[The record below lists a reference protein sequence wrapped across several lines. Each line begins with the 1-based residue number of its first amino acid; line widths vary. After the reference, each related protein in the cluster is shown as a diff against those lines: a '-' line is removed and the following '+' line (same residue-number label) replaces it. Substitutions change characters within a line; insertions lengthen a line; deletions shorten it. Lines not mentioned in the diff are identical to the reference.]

1 MRFIADIRHFLTRL
15 DSRPAQPAQ
24 PPTFDSVIDELDYQ
38 HEAGLHSN
46 ASVAV
51 MRNGELLLDS
61 THPARDPLSQRPMFR
76 AFSAGKPMAAAVLWR
91 LLDAEQISLD
101 APVAQ
106 YWPEFA
112 QSGKSNI
119 TVRHVL
125 THTSGLALDTTRSD
139 VDWMDWGRVTDA
151 LASME
156 PYHEP
161 GALMQYHA
169 FTFGWL
175 VAEIAA
181 RVSGQPFETLFDREV
196 RQPLGLHDT
205 HYAIPREDAT
215 TTDRVVPVK
224 AGRDFDDPALP
235 SKMDGLLLLEVSFP
249 AGSCITTA
257 ADLARFY
264 DAVVAKPNAVNHEQD
279 DGDTHY
285 QEHHDGVAGD
295 GDERN
300 VDADE
305 HIGAQDVAPESPA
318 TPCEPPWLS
327 EPTRQL
333 IYATHAEAF
342 DLDESRFSRFGLGV
356 AFADH
361 QPNRMAA
368 PPGAQ
373 TFGHGGLGTCVAWGD
388 PRHNLSVAILTDTAL
403 PESQNYRRHN
413 RLAAAIRHELGL
425 PTGMQAEL

>member
-1 MRFIADIRHFLTRL
+1 MRFIADIRGLLTRS
-15 DSRPAQPAQ
+15 DSTP
-24 PPTFDSVIDELDYQ
+24 PPTPRPLTFDAVADELEYQ
-38 HEAGLHSN
+38 HQAGLHSN

-51 MRNGELLLDS
+51 MLNGELVLDL
-61 THPARDPLSQRPMFR
+61 THPTRNTQHPRPMYR

-91 LLDAEQISLD
+91 LLDAGRISLD

-112 QSGKSNI
+112 QSGKSG
-119 TVRHVL
+119 TKVRHVL
-125 THTSGLALDTTRSD
+125 THTSGLAMDTTRSD

-161 GALMQYHA
+161 GRLMQYHA

-181 RVSGQPFETLFDREV
+181 RVTGQPFATLFDTEV

-205 HYAIPREDAT
+205 YYAIPREDTAT
-215 TTDRVVPVK
+215 LDRVVPVK
-224 AGRDFDDPALP
+224 TGRDFDDPALP
-235 SKMDGLLLLEVSFP
+235 SKMDSLLLLEVSFP

-264 DAVVAKPNAVNHEQD
+264 DAIVAKPSADNLEQY
-279 DGDTHY
+279 DGDAGDHD
-285 QEHHDGVAGD
+285 EHCDEAGGRDEHDGPAG
-295 GDERN
+295 E
-300 VDADE
+300 
-305 HIGAQDVAPESPA
+305 GAGAASAPNEV
-318 TPCEPPWLS
+318 PWLS
-327 EPTRQL
+327 ESTREL
-333 IYATHAEAF
+333 VYATHADVF
-342 DLDESRFSRFGLGV
+342 DLDESRFARFGLGV

-373 TFGHGGLGTCVAWGD
+373 SFGHGGLGTCVAWGD
-388 PRHNLSVAILTDTAL
+388 PEHNLSMAILTDTAL
-403 PESQNYRRHN
+403 PESVNYKRHN
-413 RLAAAIRHELGL
+413 RVAAAARHELGL
-425 PTGMQAEL
+425 PAGELAQL

>member
-1 MRFIADIRHFLTRL
+1 MTFLANILDWFTR
-15 DSRPAQPAQ
+15 SQ
-24 PPTFDSVIDELDYQ
+24 PPADCNTFNTVIDELESQ
-38 HEAGLHSN
+38 RNAGLHSM

-51 MRNGELLLDS
+51 MRHGELLLDL
-61 THPARDPLSQRPMFR
+61 THPARDSDLLRPMFR

-91 LLDAEQISLD
+91 LLDAERISLD
-101 APVAQ
+101 APVAR

-112 QSGKSNI
+112 QCGKSGI

-181 RVSGQPFETLFDREV
+181 RVAGMQFETLFDREV

-205 HYAIPREDAT
+205 YYAIPREDAT
-215 TTDRVVPVK
+215 TVDRVVSVK
-224 AGRDFDDPALP
+224 TGRDFNDPALP

-257 ADLARFY
+257 TDMATFY
-264 DAVVAKPNAVNHEQD
+264 DALVANRRAD
-279 DGDTHY
+279 DR
-285 QEHHDGVAGD
+285 
-295 GDERN
+295 DER
-300 VDADE
+300 DPDE
-305 HIGAQDVAPESPA
+305 MPISAPSQEEA
-318 TPCEPPWLS
+318 WLS
-327 EPTRQL
+327 EKTRRLVYQ
-333 IYATHAEAF
+333 THANTF
-342 DLDESRFSRFGLGV
+342 DLDESRFARFGLGV
-356 AFADH
+356 AFADG

-368 PPGAQ
+368 PPGSFA
-373 TFGHGGLGTCVAWGD
+373 FGHGGLGTCVAWGD
-388 PRHNLSVAILTDTAL
+388 PEQELSVAILTDTAL
-403 PESQNYRRHN
+403 PESVNNKRHN
-413 RLAAAIRHELGL
+413 RVSAAVRRELDM
-425 PTGMQAEL
+425 PTGELAEL